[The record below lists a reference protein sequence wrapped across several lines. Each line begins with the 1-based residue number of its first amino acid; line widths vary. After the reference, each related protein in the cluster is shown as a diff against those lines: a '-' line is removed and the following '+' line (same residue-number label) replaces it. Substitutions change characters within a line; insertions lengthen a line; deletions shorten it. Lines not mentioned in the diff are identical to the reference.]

1 MFSSCQSLL
10 CFSFYGEVPGL
21 ALDLISPPLHSLLTT
36 LPFIEPPHSSLDNGD
51 QGDTGSVRENKSRF
65 PSLRSE
71 TLG

>member
-36 LPFIEPPHSSLDNGD
+36 LHLHHWTMETKVIQDRLEKTSLD
-51 QGDTGSVRENKSRF
+51 S
-65 PSLRSE
+65 PLSE
-71 TLG
+71 VKH